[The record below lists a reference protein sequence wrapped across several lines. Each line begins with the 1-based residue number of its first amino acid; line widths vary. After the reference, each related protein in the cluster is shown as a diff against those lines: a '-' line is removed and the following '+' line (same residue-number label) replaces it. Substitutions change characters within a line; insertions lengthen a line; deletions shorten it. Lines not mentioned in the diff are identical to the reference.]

1 MGAILEDEATVTGNY
16 QVLENIF
23 LKQLGLDEQSAF
35 QERLYF
41 VYGDQK
47 TCSLMRSCQRHF
59 RYISP
64 AQWLLPVCSLWHLRL
79 NYLKV
84 VMRTFHGG
92 KKYSD
97 RIFTA

>member
-1 MGAILEDEATVTGNY
+1 MALKPDVHQCRSSISSRTEHITMGAILEDEATVTGNY

-79 NYLKV
+79 
-84 VMRTFHGG
+84 
-92 KKYSD
+92 
-97 RIFTA
+97 